1 MKEFSIMADT
11 VSHLIY
17 AVAVYAVPLGLFW
30 LTR

>member
-11 VSHLIY
+11 VSQLIY
-17 AVAVYAVPLGLFW
+17 AVAIYAVPVGLYW